1 MKLTNYKTVLKN
13 NLKNAKFRSEYEA
26 LEKEFSIAR
35 EVLNLRKKRNLTQR
49 ELADLIG
56 TSQPAI
62 ARLESGSYE
71 NISLSFLK
79 KVASAL
85 GAEAEVHLIEKS
97 A

>member
-1 MKLTNYKTVLKN
+1 MKLKNYKTILKN
-13 NLKNAKFRSEYEA
+13 NLKDSKFKSEYLF

-35 EVLNLRKKRNLTQR
+35 EVLDLRKKRNLTQK
-49 ELADLIG
+49 ELATLIG

-62 ARLESGSYE
+62 ARLESGNYE

-79 KVASAL
+79 KVAAAL